1 MKVYFV
7 IAIVLGITPLVVG
20 QTGFIKLYPDYPG
33 YIIWDVQTRND
44 TVFALFSDFFE
55 DDSNPFPNALN
66 FIDVYGDIHHSIT
79 LTPIETG
86 NPSDLFINDSKFYCL
101 GFKLNSSDL
110 FVIEGDIHNPSFSV
124 SSYSG
129 LPDNNFI
136 LSHAWMVSEENI
148 TIIANILGSLGPMQV
163 INYSKE
169 NLSSSPS
176 LKPMD
181 SYSGV
186 AQNLIPARDSSGNNL
201 FMATGLVLLDSN
213 FQFIEQIGKNL
224 MVSKDGN
231 VIQAIDTGYVAF
243 SKIYDTSYES
253 NLGLG
258 LCKISPDYSVSK
270 VTSFGI
276 PLDDYA
282 IPAINTCLD
291 KDTSSYFFACHKD
304 VELTLYTD
312 TVKHLYYL
320 GKYDKDLNQV
330 WLKIL
335 GGDRKYLIAGIKADG
350 HGGCYLH
357 GMTREWQYD
366 YVSIPFLMRFD
377 PDGLISSA
385 HDPGMDNFE
394 FTLLGNPGRDLFRFQ
409 FLADRPGYTLHI
421 VDIQGRTMISSPI
434 QDGLKEIP
442 TSWWPSGP
450 YTFHLLGVDG
460 SLITSGKWLKVE

>member
-1 MKVYFV
+1 
-7 IAIVLGITPLVVG
+7 
-20 QTGFIKLYPDYPG
+20 
-33 YIIWDVQTRND
+33 
-44 TVFALFSDFFE
+44 
-55 DDSNPFPNALN
+55 
-66 FIDVYGDIHHSIT
+66 
-79 LTPIETG
+79 
-86 NPSDLFINDSKFYCL
+86 
-101 GFKLNSSDL
+101 
-110 FVIEGDIHNPSFSV
+110 
-124 SSYSG
+124 
-129 LPDNNFI
+129 
-136 LSHAWMVSEENI
+136 
-148 TIIANILGSLGPMQV
+148 
-163 INYSKE
+163 
-169 NLSSSPS
+169 
-176 LKPMD
+176 
-181 SYSGV
+181 
-186 AQNLIPARDSSGNNL
+186 
-201 FMATGLVLLDSN
+201 
-213 FQFIEQIGKNL
+213 